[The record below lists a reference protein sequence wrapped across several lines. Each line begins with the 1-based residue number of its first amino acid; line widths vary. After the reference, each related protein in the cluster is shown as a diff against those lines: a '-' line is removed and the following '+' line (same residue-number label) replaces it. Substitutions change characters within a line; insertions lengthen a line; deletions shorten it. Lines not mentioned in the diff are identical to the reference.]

1 MKPLPINI
9 LIVDDSA
16 MYRKIVQDI
25 LSEYEDVVVVGT
37 AENGL
42 KALEAVQS
50 RCPDMVILDIDMP
63 EMDGMAVLR
72 VLRQQYSHV
81 VPVMFS
87 AHTFEGAQLTVEA
100 LQQGAFDFIPKPSSG
115 TLWTN
120 RLLLKSRL
128 DSILEAVKRIKR
140 IRLNTVKQPSAF
152 PALTPIGNEG
162 KKSKVVGIGISTGG
176 PQALLQVVP
185 KFPADIDV
193 PVLIV
198 QHMPAVFTTVMAQ
211 KLDSASRIRVK
222 EAEDAEPLKPSTA
235 YIAPGGKHMAVE
247 PTTPMRSAY
256 RIRITDDPPENNCK
270 PSADVLFRSIA
281 EHFGSQAT
289 GVIMTGMG
297 SDGVEGL
304 RRMKA
309 EGATIIAQ
317 DEASCAVFG
326 MPRKAIEANVVDI
339 VAPLET
345 LAVHILRTIR

>member
-1 MKPLPINI
+1 MNQIPINI

-16 MYRKIVQDI
+16 MYRRIVQDI
-25 LSEYEDVVVVGT
+25 LSEYEDVVVVAT

-42 KALEAVQS
+42 KAIEAVKAY
-50 RCPDMVILDIDMP
+50 RPDMVVLDIDMP

-72 VLRQQYSHV
+72 VLRKQYGHV

-120 RLLLKSRL
+120 RSLLKSRM
-128 DSILEAVKRIKR
+128 DSIIEAVKRIKR
-140 IRLNTVKQPSAF
+140 IRINTEKKPSLFPNIMPILNEQR
-152 PALTPIGNEG
+152 
-162 KKSKVVGIGISTGG
+162 KSRVVGIGVSTGG
-176 PQALLQVVP
+176 PQALLEVIP
-185 KFPADIDV
+185 KLPTDIDV
-193 PVLIV
+193 PVMIV
-198 QHMPAVFTTVMAQ
+198 QHMPAVFTAVMAQ
-211 KLDSASRIRVK
+211 KLDSVSRIRVK

-235 YIAPGGKHMAVE
+235 YIAPGGKHMTVE
-247 PTTPMRSAY
+247 PIPRLRSSWLV
-256 RIRITDDPPENNCK
+256 RITDDPPENNCK
-270 PSADVLFRSIA
+270 PSADVLFRSLA

-297 SDGVEGL
+297 ADGVAGL
-304 RRMKA
+304 KRMKE

-326 MPRKAIEANVVDI
+326 MPRKAIEANIVDI

-345 LAVHILRTIR
+345 LAAHILRTIR